1 MSLRERNDCTLEAL
15 VPKASAIHSSD
26 LPASTHSRICL
37 MCGLRAMRFF
47 ESVMLPVPPY
57 LPCLSRRNVWKR
69 LIYELLTLP
78 DNILLS
84 ERIFKASCLECS
96 SHPLASPHRTLPT
109 EAGRLAHRV
118 PYAALGLST
127 C

>member
-47 ESVMLPVPPY
+47 ESAMLPTSPY
-57 LPCLSRRNVWKR
+57 LPLSVPPVRCGKDCSVIINC
-69 LIYELLTLP
+69 TN
-78 DNILLS
+78 NILPS
-84 ERIFKASCLECS
+84 EQFCNFKAFDPEGRV
-96 SHPLASPHRTLPT
+96 PLGVAARRTK
-109 EAGRLAHRV
+109 HRV
-118 PYAALGLST
+118 P
-127 C
+127 